1 MTVEEA
7 LYALGVRDDTLTAQE
22 QQQLDTV
29 GYLPL
34 PGILSAAEV
43 AGLHQAMETIYAV
56 EQTGTVGGP
65 AESSYMQN
73 KAPGFDICLRQ
84 PRVLAAIAHMLDGHI
99 KSFGIHGR
107 PHPPGGEQQ
116 DLHVDYNGPPPTA
129 GRYAVGNSLWM
140 LVDFTAENGATR
152 VIPGSHLSGQTPK
165 DGMEDPTVPHPDEV
179 LLLGTA
185 GTVVVWN
192 SHLWHG
198 TTANRSDHIR
208 HSLTSFFCR
217 RDDSHMVF
225 SSALSVEAAARM
237 SAEVRCLFA
246 DDTPWTPPEEK

>member
-1 MTVEEA
+1 MHIGEA
-7 LYALGVRDDTLTAQE
+7 LHMLGVRDDTLSE
-22 QQQLDTV
+22 PEKDQLDTE

-34 PGILSAAEV
+34 PGVLSAADV
-43 AGLHQAMETIYAV
+43 AGIRAALQGLYAI
-56 EQTGTVGGP
+56 EKTGTKGGP

-73 KAPGFDICLRQ
+73 KAPGFDLCLTN
-84 PRVLAAIAHMLDGHI
+84 PRVLAGIAHVLDGQI

-116 DLHVDYNGPPPTA
+116 KLHVDYNGPAPTE
-129 GRYAVGNSLWM
+129 GRYAVANSLWM
-140 LVDFTAENGATR
+140 LQDFTADNGATR
-152 VIPGSHLSGQTPK
+152 VIPGSHMSGKNPQ
-165 DGMEDPTVPHPDEV
+165 DMLEDPAATHPDER

-198 TTANRSDHIR
+198 TTANRSEHSR

-217 RDDSHMVF
+217 RDDPHMVF
-225 SSALSVEAAARM
+225 SSGLSAAA
-237 SAEVRCLFA
+237 AERLNEATRCLFA
-246 DDTPWTPPEEK
+246 DDAPWTPPEEQ